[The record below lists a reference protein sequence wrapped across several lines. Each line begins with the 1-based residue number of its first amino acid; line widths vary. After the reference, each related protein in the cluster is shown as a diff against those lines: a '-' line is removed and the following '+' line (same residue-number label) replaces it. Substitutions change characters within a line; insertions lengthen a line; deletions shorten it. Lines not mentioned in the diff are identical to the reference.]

1 LLHPLPHAAAA
12 VDITDAFMYAALLNL
27 TGHSATSTQYMHHFT
42 FLQLNPSLMVLS
54 SSHREKNTLKK
65 KHSLAAHIGSG
76 HPPYRAVARPLE
88 GQLLVVL
95 HSSPAISSP

>member
-27 TGHSATSTQYMHHFT
+27 TGYSATSTQYMHHFT
-42 FLQLNPSLMVLS
+42 FLQVTHHLW

-65 KHSLAAHIGSG
+65 KHSLAAHIGRSG
-76 HPPYRAVARPLE
+76 HPPYRAVARPLKYTV
-88 GQLLVVL
+88 GCTSLWLGFD
-95 HSSPAISSP
+95 SSP